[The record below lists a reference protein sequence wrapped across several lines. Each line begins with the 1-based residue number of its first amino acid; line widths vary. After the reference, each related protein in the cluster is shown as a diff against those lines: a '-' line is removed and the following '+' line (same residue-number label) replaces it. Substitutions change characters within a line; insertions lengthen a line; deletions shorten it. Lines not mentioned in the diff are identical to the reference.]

1 MRVRKYTV
9 LFGLF
14 VACLVFDAWVYG
26 SLAREPGAGAA
37 LASAARAHSPLLH
50 AYIVLGDPIAAHTGA
65 SGQYVASAAFGAA
78 FPAMRAS
85 PASADSLLFSQSH
98 GPLHGILVLLFWATP
113 VLLVLTLAAW
123 ALRSRPTH
131 LMGRAR

>member
-14 VACLVFDAWVYG
+14 VACLVFDAWIYG
-26 SLAREPGAGAA
+26 SLAGIPETGPE
-37 LASAARAHSPLLH
+37 LASAAHAHSPLLH
-50 AYIVLGDPIAAHTGA
+50 AYIVLGSPLAAHTGA
-65 SGQYVASAAFGAA
+65 SGQYVSSAAFGAA
-78 FPAMRAS
+78 FPAMRES
-85 PASADSLLFSQSH
+85 PAAADSLLFSQSH
-98 GPLHGILVLLFWATP
+98 GPLRGILVLLFWAAP
-113 VLLVLTLAAW
+113 ALLVLTLAAW